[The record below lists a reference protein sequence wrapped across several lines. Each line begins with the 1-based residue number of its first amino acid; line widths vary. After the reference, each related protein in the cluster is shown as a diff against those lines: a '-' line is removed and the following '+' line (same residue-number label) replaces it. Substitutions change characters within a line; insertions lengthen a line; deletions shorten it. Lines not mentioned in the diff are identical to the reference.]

1 MEAVNSANGI
11 HIHNKVIVDLS
22 AIFPIKGTKMCLKN
36 GKGRKYER
44 QRRQRRSSSRVATL
58 TAPRRRTAG
67 CAFFCG

>member
-11 HIHNKVIVDLS
+11 HIQNKVIVDLT
-22 AIFPIKGTKMCLKN
+22 AIFPLKGMKICPKN
-36 GKGRKYER
+36 GKDRKYER
-44 QRRQRRSSSRVATL
+44 QWRQRRSSSRVATL